1 MRNIFNSKRHHKNTM
16 LTRDLI
22 RKATGNWVRRR
33 WLDFRN
39 GHSIYLIFIMTFANF
54 ITIQYKLLIDKAPV
68 LSSVFHSIWGFAL
81 LFVAVY
87 VPLGIVIGYWHRKS
101 QWRVEQDA
109 LFKENEIGATM
120 WLFVID
126 LIDGKVSEEE
136 KLQMREMLTKIT
148 RRSLRA
154 GALRPSSTINSSSP
168 DNGETQTKT
177 IDAKVNPENM

>member
-1 MRNIFNSKRHHKNTM
+1 M

-68 LSSVFHSIWGFAL
+68 FNSVFHSIWGFAL
-81 LFVAVY
+81 LFIAVY
-87 VPLGIVIGYWHRKS
+87 VPLGIIIGYWHRKS

-148 RRSLRA
+148 RRSLRSA
-154 GALRPSSTINSSSP
+154 ALRPSSTINASH
-168 DNGETQTKT
+168 DNGQTQKTNT
-177 IDAKVNPENM
+177 IDAKVNPENL

>member
-1 MRNIFNSKRHHKNTM
+1 M
-16 LTRDLI
+16 LTRDFI

-87 VPLGIVIGYWHRKS
+87 VPLGIIIGYWHRKS

-126 LIDGKVSEEE
+126 LIDGRVSEEE

-148 RRSLRA
+148 RRSIRVA
-154 GALRPSSTINSSSP
+154 ALRPSSSTMNASSP
-168 DNGETQTKT
+168 ENGKTQKT
-177 IDAKVNPENM
+177 NAVDAKVNTENM